1 MRDITDEVG
10 LAADPVDDTE
20 ERAALRAELRRLIA
34 ATSPTERALTL
45 DRQERFDDE
54 LHERLRELDVF
65 AIGAHPEQGGA
76 GDIRDQIVVIQELAA
91 GPTSMAVF
99 IIVHYMA
106 THILTAHGSP
116 EQRRQWL
123 SRLATGEAKASFA
136 LSEPG
141 GGTDIARA
149 MRTTARRVD
158 DGWVISGQKTW
169 ISGATRADVLML
181 LARTAP
187 ADDSSVDGITMFLLP
202 RDTPGVQVREIP
214 TVAVHGLDTC
224 EVFLDDV
231 KLPESAVIGEV
242 DAGFRQVIQTL
253 NRERINAAAGAVGA
267 ATGALRTAAEYARQ
281 RAAFGATLGAF
292 QAIQH
297 RLVDGALAVES
308 ARGLLVRAAE
318 VEAAGGRADLLSSTA
333 KIVASE
339 AAVKVTQD
347 GMEILGGAGFS
358 LEYPMQQWFRDVR
371 LWVFAPLAND
381 MVRNYLAERLFGL
394 PRSF

>member
-1 MRDITDEVG
+1 MRSITDEVG
-10 LAADPVDDTE
+10 LAADPAGDTE

-34 ATSPTERALTL
+34 ATSPTERSLAL
-45 DRQERFDDE
+45 DRQEMFDDE
-54 LHERLRELDVF
+54 LHKRLRELDVF
-65 AIGAHPEQGGA
+65 AIGAHPEQGGF
-76 GDIRDQIVVIQELAA
+76 GDIRDQIVVIEELAA

-106 THILTAHGSP
+106 THILSTHGTP
-116 EQRRQWL
+116 EQRREWL
-123 SRLATGEAKASFA
+123 SRLARGEAKASFA
-136 LSEPG
+136 LSESG

-149 MRTTARRVD
+149 MRTTARRD
-158 DGWVISGQKTW
+158 GSGWVISGQKTW
-169 ISGATRADVLML
+169 ISGAMRADMLVL

-187 ADDSSVDGITMFLLP
+187 ASESSVHGITMFLVP

-231 KLPESAVIGEV
+231 KLPKEAVIGEV

-253 NRERINAAAGAVGA
+253 NRERINAAAGAIGA
-267 ATGALRTAAEYARQ
+267 ATGALKAAVEYARQ
-281 RAAFGATLGAF
+281 RPAFGSTLGAF

-297 RLVDGALAVES
+297 RLVDGALAVEA
-308 ARGLLVRAAE
+308 ARSLLVRAAE
-318 VEAAGGRADLLSSTA
+318 VEAAGGRADLLSSMA
-333 KIVASE
+333 KIAASE

-347 GMEILGGAGFS
+347 GMEIFGGAGFS

-381 MVRNYLAERLFGL
+381 MLRNYLGERLFGL